1 MLQNFYLLNQ
11 SVKVTFLNI
20 MIQKKLCTSI
30 IFDDFVILFMD
41 DHGWGDVGCNTN
53 GEVKETPHIDKLAAS
68 GIRFHDF
75 HVGFSVCTASRG
87 ALLTGRSCP
96 RTNICGNF
104 GPDSKHGMSLQE
116 KTVADLLKAADYDT
130 HMIGTHST
138 HEKDI
143 VNLCKISI
151 IHIFERTH
159 RILRQ
164 VASRS

>member
-1 MLQNFYLLNQ
+1 MVLLLWFVRCSLFVLLAKAKDHAVGSSGAEKPN
-11 SVKVTFLNI
+11 
-20 MIQKKLCTSI
+20 
-30 IFDDFVILFMD
+30 FVILFMD

-96 RTNICGNF
+96 RTNVCGNF

-138 HEKDI
+138 
-143 VNLCKISI
+143 
-151 IHIFERTH
+151 R
-159 RILRQ
+159 
-164 VASRS
+164 